1 MVTHA
6 LSARL
11 PVFLGTKVPERNLQ
25 ILLHCVYIITIYAL
39 LPYMH
44 VIDTFMRVYK
54 KDNKPIAY
62 TGVLT

>member
-25 ILLHCVYIITIYAL
+25 ILLYAYMLKVYTPFTTHASLNTCVHIETLQSSRAAFS
-39 LPYMH
+39 H
-44 VIDTFMRVYK
+44 RR
-54 KDNKPIAY
+54 
-62 TGVLT
+62 

>member
-25 ILLHCVYIITIYAL
+25 KPSLHVYTKFIFFYDDVPTQMYYEL
-39 LPYMH
+39 MH
-44 VIDTFMRVYK
+44 FR
-54 KDNKPIAY
+54 
-62 TGVLT
+62 

>member
-25 ILLHCVYIITIYAL
+25 NPSTCIHYYNLYSFTIHAAARR
-39 LPYMH
+39 H
-44 VIDTFMRVYK
+44 IHACS
-54 KDNKPIAY
+54 I
-62 TGVLT
+62 